1 MGPLAFPLQVA
12 QGVTGSV
19 RDKGS
24 VGTFL
29 SYLITGIKH
38 GCQDIGAKSLPSLRG
53 MMYSGELK
61 FERRSPAAQAEGG
74 VHSLHS
80 YVMRAPHGLG
90 VCMLSALRDSGE
102 LMDGVGGGGEGGN
115 G

>member
-1 MGPLAFPLQVA
+1 MLDALEGVPDTVACAVQVA

-38 GCQDIGAKSLPSLRG
+38 GCQDIGAKTLPSLRS
-53 MMYSGELK
+53 MMYNGELK
-61 FERRSPAAQAEGG
+61 FERRSPSAQAEGN

-80 YVMRAPHGLG
+80 YVSYRH
-90 VCMLSALRDSGE
+90 
-102 LMDGVGGGGEGGN
+102 LMVIVARTA
-115 G
+115 

>member
-1 MGPLAFPLQVA
+1 M
-12 QGVTGSV
+12 TGSV

-61 FERRSPAAQAEGG
+61 FERRSPAAQAEGN

-80 YVMRAPHGLG
+80 YVLT
-90 VCMLSALRDSGE
+90 
-102 LMDGVGGGGEGGN
+102 LMHISFPARTHVA
-115 G
+115 